1 MLPVLFTIDIPAGW
15 VKPLVA
21 LAALAVLAGRAWI
34 YRRQALA
41 AGQRATWGEA
51 LWDDKVVVVALV
63 ALAAGLW
70 RAGLLDEAVTLPIHS
85 YGLAL
90 AAGFVGAVAMAQSE
104 ARRQGLDAEK
114 VGDLAFWVLVAALV
128 GSRVYFMLVNRDEY
142 FGSGWLVETRF
153 GRFPRAF
160 MPLEGGLVFYG
171 GFAAA
176 ALTAFLYMR
185 RKGMPFLRYADAM
198 IPSVAL
204 GHFLGRL
211 GCFGAGC
218 CWGRVS
224 HSHLPWL
231 VRFGPDSLAYQSLA
245 VRPDAASFLAPGG
258 ATTLPLHPTQLYEA
272 LGELAIFLAL
282 VFWLRPRRRFPGQV
296 LAAWIGAYAVLRTT
310 VEFFRGD
317 VERGVVAGLGVGQWT
332 SAVILAVGVTVYVA
346 GKRQAEGATL
356 AKPRRAD

>member
-1 MLPVLFTIDIPAGW
+1 MFPILFTIEIPAGW
-15 VKPLVA
+15 VKPLVVLLVLA
-21 LAALAVLAGRAWI
+21 LLAVRSWM
-34 YRRQALA
+34 YRRQAAA
-41 AGQRATWGEA
+41 AGERASWGEA
-51 LWDDKVVVVALV
+51 LWDDKLVLLALV
-63 ALAAGLW
+63 GLAAALW
-70 RAGLLDEAVTLPIHS
+70 RTGMLDEPVSLPIHS
-85 YGLAL
+85 YGLML
-90 AAGFVGAVAMAQSE
+90 AAGFVGAVAVAQGQ

-128 GSRVYFMLVNRDEY
+128 GSRIYFILVNHQEF
-142 FGSGWLVETRF
+142 FGPGWLVETRF
-153 GRFPRAF
+153 GRFPRALL
-160 MPLEGGLVFYG
+160 PLEGGLVFYG
-171 GFAAA
+171 GFIAA
-176 ALTAFLYMR
+176 ALAAFVYMR
-185 RKGMPFLRYADAM
+185 RHGLPFFRYADAV

-224 HSHLPWL
+224 HSRLPWL

-245 VRPDAASFLAPGG
+245 VRPDAASFLDPGR

-272 LGELAIFLAL
+272 FGELAIFLAL

-310 VEFFRGD
+310 VEVFRGD

-332 SAVILAVGVTVYVA
+332 SAVILAAGVAVWFA
-346 GKRQAEGATL
+346 ARRQAGVAAE
-356 AKPRRAD
+356 PRRAD